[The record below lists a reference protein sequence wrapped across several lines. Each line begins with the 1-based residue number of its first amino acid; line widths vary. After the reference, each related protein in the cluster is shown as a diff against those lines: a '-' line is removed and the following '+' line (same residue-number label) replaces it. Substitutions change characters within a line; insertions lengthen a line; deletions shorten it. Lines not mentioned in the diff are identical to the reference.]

1 MRILFV
7 HQNFPAQFKHLA
19 PALQQKGYEVKVL
32 TLSKHPVP
40 EGIDVVPY
48 KLARGSTANIH
59 PWVLDFESKII
70 RGEAAFNEAILMRDA
85 GFYPDIIVAHP
96 GWGESLFLKDVWPNA
111 RLGLYCEYYYQPN
124 TNEMNFDP
132 EFTKQDVSEASR
144 LRIKNINN
152 DLHFRAASSALSPTQ
167 FQRSTFPEKFRNK
180 IDVIHDGI
188 DTDLLVPNPK
198 ANIRLN
204 NNIVLDRSCELITFV
219 NRNLEPLRG
228 YHIFMRAL
236 PEILRKRPNA
246 HIVIVGG
253 DSVSYGAPPTDG
265 NSWRKIF
272 LDEVRDQI
280 DMHRVHFVGKLS
292 YPSFIQLLQTSRVH
306 VYLTYPFVLSWSLLE
321 AMSTGCAIL
330 ASNTEPVR
338 EVITHNETGL
348 LVDFF
353 DKDGLVENLCSLL
366 DDKEKR
372 KELGE
377 AARKFVVENYDLKK
391 ICLPKQIEWIEKLYA
406 KQI

>member
-1 MRILFV
+1 
-7 HQNFPAQFKHLA
+7 
-19 PALQQKGYEVKVL
+19 
-32 TLSKHPVP
+32 
-40 EGIDVVPY
+40 
-48 KLARGSTANIH
+48 
-59 PWVLDFESKII
+59 LDFESKII
-70 RGEAAFNEAILMRDA
+70 RGEAAFNEALLMRDA

-96 GWGESLFLKDVWPNA
+96 GWGESLFLKDVWPKA
-111 RLGLYCEYYYQPN
+111 LLGLYCEYYYQPN

-132 EFTKQDVSEASR
+132 EFTKEDVSEAPR

-167 FQRSTFPEKFRNK
+167 FQRSTFPDNFRKK
-180 IDVIHDGI
+180 INVIHDGI

-236 PEILRKRPNA
+236 PDILRKRPNA
-246 HIVIVGG
+246 HVVIVGG
-253 DSVSYGAPPTDG
+253 DSVSYGAPPKEG
-265 NSWRKIF
+265 SWRNIF
-272 LDEVRDQI
+272 LDEVRDQL
-280 DMHRVHFVGKLS
+280 DMRRVHFVGKLS

-321 AMSTGCAIL
+321 AMSMGCAIL

-353 DKDGLVENLCSLL
+353 DKEGLVESLCSLL

-372 KELGE
+372 KQLGDT
-377 AARKFVVENYDLKK
+377 ARKFVVENYDLKK
-391 ICLPKQIEWIEKLYA
+391 ICLPKQTEWIEQLYS
-406 KQI
+406 KEN